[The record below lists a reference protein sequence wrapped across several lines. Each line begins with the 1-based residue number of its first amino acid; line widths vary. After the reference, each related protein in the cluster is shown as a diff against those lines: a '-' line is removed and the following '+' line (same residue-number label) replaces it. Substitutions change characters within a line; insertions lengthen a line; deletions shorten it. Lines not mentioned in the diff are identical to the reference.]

1 MPKMKYVLLLFFA
14 LPVLGQKSV
23 LDTYIATAFQQN
35 ITVQQK
41 SIQVEKAMLALK
53 SAQSLYQPSISFQG
67 AYQSGEGGRSIAFPV
82 GDLLNP
88 VYSTL
93 NALTRT
99 TQFPQIANVETNFFP
114 RNFYDMKVQ
123 STMPI
128 YNKDLSYNKQLQGQQ
143 MELQQVDLSLY
154 KRELVKQIKTA
165 YFQYLL
171 SLGLQKVYQNSL
183 HVAQEGKKIN
193 QKLVDNGKGLPA
205 YILRADSEI
214 AQIQAQQA
222 DAAKQSESARMYF
235 NFLLN
240 APLTNDI
247 QIDFEVEKA
256 IAEVIRTTKGEGNR
270 EELNLLAKS
279 ISMQETVLKMNEAFY
294 LPKVNGFVN
303 LGSQSSNWALNS
315 KSAYY
320 MLGLQLDIPIYA
332 GNRNNLKIKQTQLDL
347 ATAKNT
353 LDLTA
358 KQLNLA
364 TETAQ
369 KGLMSSLV
377 GFQASTKSLEAA
389 IAYQRLIEKGFHEG
403 VNTYL
408 ETVDARNQWMNAQI
422 NHQFNQFK
430 VLIAA
435 AAYERE
441 AALYPL

>member
-1 MPKMKYVLLLFFA
+1 MKYVLLLFFA

-23 LDTYIATAFQQN
+23 LDNYIATAFQQN

-53 SAQSLYQPSISFQG
+53 SAQSLYQPNISFQG

-256 IAEVIRTTKGEGNR
+256 ISEVIRMTRGEGNR

-279 ISMQETVLKMNEAFY
+279 IAMQETVLKMNEAFY

-389 IAYQRLIEKGFHEG
+389 SAYQRLIEKGFHEG